1 MAQNLTSN
9 SRTSAIKTVSSHYFF
24 NVGGTWNGA
33 TATLEWSEDGTNWY
47 PIKDVA
53 DTDIARTD
61 DSNGVVTTGKNGFL
75 SVVVSSAG
83 ASTSLQVSLIP
94 V

>member
-1 MAQNLTSN
+1 MAQNLTTN
-9 SRTSAIKTVSSHYFF
+9 TRTGAVKTVSSHYFF

-33 TATLEWSEDGTNWY
+33 TASLEWSEDGTTWY
-47 PIKDVA
+47 PLKDSS
-53 DTDIARTD
+53 DSDIARTD

-75 SVVVSSAG
+75 SVIASSAG
-83 ASTSLQVSLIP
+83 GSTDLQVSLIP

>member
-24 NVGGTWNGA
+24 NVGGTWD
-33 TATLEWSEDGTNWY
+33 TATISLEWSEDGTTWY
-47 PIKDVA
+47 PLKDSS
-53 DTDIARTD
+53 DEDISRTN
-61 DSNGVVTTGKNGFL
+61 DSNGIVTTGKNGFL
-75 SVVVSSAG
+75 SVIASSAG
-83 ASTSLQVSLIP
+83 ASTDLQVSLIP

>member
-24 NVGGTWNGA
+24 NVGGTWDGA
-33 TATLEWSEDGTNWY
+33 TATVEWSEDGTTWY
-47 PIKDVA
+47 PVKDASDDDVS
-53 DTDIARTD
+53 RTGN
-61 DSNGVVTTGKNGFL
+61 SNGIVTTGKNGFL
-75 SVVVSSAG
+75 SVIASSAG
-83 ASTSLQVSLIP
+83 ASTALQVSLIP